1 MFDIITRMG
10 EDTRCIMYALLQT
23 ECMLTLTFWYM
34 ERPMD
39 GIGWIPATAFRAKKG
54 VNDGIR

>member
-1 MFDIITRMG
+1 MG

-54 VNDGIR
+54 VNDGMR